1 MAFIENYT
9 SSIARKAIV
18 MNKPLLGDKSQYT
31 FGSGETDFSYE
42 NSTSLPNNMD
52 RFQNKDLNITVVGDK
67 VNEAILERNLK
78 TDESNFFRID
88 KCFVEFVGTP
98 TPLENVSIKLYMCSK
113 TYSKMND
120 ADTVDTREMLASA
133 GSIRK
138 VLNEPGSAT
147 VAKDIRVCTIELGD
161 LGYGESP
168 GNITTLEGIK
178 LINNIVGNSTDPNSD
193 TAPPIEMGAVSGLNP
208 NFGENNAGVI
218 DVRYAIRKD
227 EGDGTFPVNDG
238 STSRLFNSVG
248 FNPLYL
254 IFELSGDAPNN
265 PRDTLYQVFQ
275 INNEDIGQTL
285 KTFSF
290 EEMFAIEHI
299 NDIGDS
305 VHPESPALKITDLQI
320 TIDAK
325 NIAAQANNFSDVS
338 SYRPYLPL
346 VKPPAPYALDETGFN
361 SDGIDFNLLKNYFL
375 TISPKQ
381 ELRATGLHTNDGI
394 DFTGANYPHT
404 TKCYVDYFPRQHV
417 GIFNNKTNQLETD
430 VYLDEYRDNQ
440 SERIQSIGSS
450 PALVSFEF
458 EILSGSNSNTFNSL
472 DERNKLYPGAG
483 TGRNDEQ
490 AAPNFYYFVINWDD
504 KDNEIK
510 TLDDW
515 LNTRPKTIEE
525 LTELQKDNLY
535 LPFRH
540 YQIRDGV
547 SQGYSKINIDRF
559 EENGR
564 PVNLYTTPGI
574 KTIKTIMFSSSYG
587 TNYQFGG
594 PIGRWKLITSRFYVG
609 VSKSESPD
617 FGDIGGN
624 EYTTLPW
631 PFTSPIIGGVDDE
644 SKYKKSIRES
654 ISCAKLSTTD
664 IIDEELLS
672 DDLQNDEMG
681 KSINQMDL
689 EQVRY
694 FNKSYD
700 INSLLNISS
709 IPFYDD
715 FDFWDGGS
723 ISSSFSEESLVGQIF
738 INDNLDLD
746 LKQSCQVEL
755 NTGNLTDISIYDSS
769 GNSNKGLLIGD
780 YKIKKPNKG
789 EPMRRDSFIK
799 VPKKTDNTNGAL

>member
-1 MAFIENYT
+1 MTLIERYT
-9 SSIARKAIV
+9 GSIDRKHIV
-18 MNKPLLGDKSQYT
+18 KNKPLLGDMSQYT
-31 FGSGETDFSYE
+31 FGSGETNFSYN
-42 NSTSLPNNMD
+42 NSTSLPENKD
-52 RFQNKDLNITVVGDK
+52 RFQNKDLNITAVGDK

-78 TDESNFFRID
+78 EESNGFIRID

-98 TPLENVSIKLYMCSK
+98 TPLKDVSISMYMWSK
-113 TYSKMND
+113 RYGEFWNE
-120 ADTVDTREMLASA
+120 AA
-133 GSIRK
+133 GLDNSFLINHAGIQE
-138 VLNEPGSAT
+138 VLTFGDVE
-147 VAKDIRVCTIELGD
+147 DRVFTTELGD
-161 LGYGESP
+161 LALGENI
-168 GNITTLEGIK
+168 GNLSLLEGV
-178 LINNIVGNSTDPNSD
+178 NIVSNIIDNPSD
-193 TAPPIEMGAVSGLNP
+193 NVNVPPLEIGSFSGLNP
-208 NFGENNAGVI
+208 DFQIQYWTPDDAADAPLSKYNRTAETDARIFDKE
-218 DVRYAIRKD
+218 
-227 EGDGTFPVNDG
+227 E
-238 STSRLFNSVG
+238 
-248 FNPLYL
+248 FNPIYL
-254 IFELSGDAPNN
+254 IFELKAHAPGNE
-265 PRDTLYQVFQ
+265 RDSRWQIFQ
-275 INNEDIGQTL
+275 INNLDLFPDRTNNLPGRKIVL
-285 KTFSF
+285 SF
-290 EEMFAIEHI
+290 DEMFAEEMF
-299 NDIGDS
+299 DGDGDDVS
-305 VHPESPALKITDLQI
+305 PEDPALKITDLQI
-320 TIDAK
+320 TVDA
-325 NIAAQANNFSDVS
+325 SPT
-338 SYRPYLPL
+338 RPNAGFDDRNSYLPYFSL
-346 VKPPAPYALDETGFN
+346 VKASPP
-361 SDGIDFNLLKNYFL
+361 FL
-375 TISPKQ
+375 TADDLEGLSEDATSEILFDTLQNDKTFFLNLSPKQ
-381 ELRATGLHTNDGI
+381 ELVNNGTAGI
-394 DFTGANYPHT
+394 NYSSVNGNSP
-404 TKCYVDYFPRQHV
+404 VFSDYFPKQHIGV
-417 GIFNNKTNQLETD
+417 FNTNTNELESD

-458 EILSGSNSNTFNSL
+458 EMMDSGSLDLQTFYPNAGGNSYL
-472 DERNKLYPGAG
+472 AG
-483 TGRNDEQ
+483 KY
-490 AAPNFYYFVINWDD
+490 FYYFVINWDD

-510 TLDDW
+510 SLDDW
-515 LNTRPKTIEE
+515 LDTKPTTIEE
-525 LTELQKDNLY
+525 LVELQQDNLY

-540 YQIRDGV
+540 YQAKLNAGM
-547 SQGYSKINIDRF
+547 SGEYMNIDRY
-559 EENGR
+559 EQNGR
-564 PVNLYTTPGI
+564 PINLYTTPGL
-574 KTIKTIMFSSSYG
+574 KTIKTIMFSSNREGS
-587 TNYQFGG
+587 GG
-594 PIGRWKLITSRFYVG
+594 IIGRWKLITSRFFIG

-624 EYTTLPW
+624 DYTTLPW